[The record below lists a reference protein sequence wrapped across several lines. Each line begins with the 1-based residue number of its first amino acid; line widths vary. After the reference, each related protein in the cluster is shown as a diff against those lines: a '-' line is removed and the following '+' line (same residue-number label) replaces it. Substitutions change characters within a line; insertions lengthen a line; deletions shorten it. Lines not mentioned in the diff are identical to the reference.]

1 MLVVG
6 HLVYIYS
13 SLVETIRIPRAER
26 AGHWRSYVCNDAITS
41 TGWQHNA
48 RRFVLILWSV
58 ADPED
63 HARGWRGSGF
73 FLLTFKNIFEYIFMA
88 LLRRG
93 GRSPPP
99 LWIRHWLWFK
109 TIIQDGIFA
118 GSVRVTLNCSS
129 TARPT
134 RLRCCICKSLIV
146 PYTNRPFGRQRRYTK
161 CLTLLLMLP
170 RYISCRLINGISTQL
185 SCARWW
191 KATACAFHLSSL
203 ANLYA

>member
-1 MLVVG
+1 MLG
-6 HLVYIYS
+6 GEGGLDFF
-13 SLVETIRIPRAER
+13 T
-26 AGHWRSYVCNDAITS
+26 YVQKYFWIHFYGPFTEGGAIT
-41 TGWQHNA
+41 
-48 RRFVLILWSV
+48 
-58 ADPED
+58 
-63 HARGWRGSGF
+63 
-73 FLLTFKNIFEYIFMA
+73 
-88 LLRRG
+88 
-93 GRSPPP
+93 PP

-203 ANLYA
+203 ANVYA